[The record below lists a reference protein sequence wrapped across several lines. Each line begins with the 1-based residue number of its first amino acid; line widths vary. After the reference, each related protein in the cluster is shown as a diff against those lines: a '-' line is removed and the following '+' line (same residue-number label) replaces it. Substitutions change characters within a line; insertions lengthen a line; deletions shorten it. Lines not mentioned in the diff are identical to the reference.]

1 MAYGF
6 PALTE
11 TGKGPED
18 HKNRYGE
25 KDRKRL
31 SSVKRKFK
39 VFRALFVERKRLY

>member
-18 HKNRYGE
+18 HKNRYGKMTE
-25 KDRKRL
+25 KD
-31 SSVKRKFK
+31 SSVKRKLK
-39 VFRALFVERKRLY
+39 VFSALFVERRRLY